1 MPGKHLGNLC
11 PFVVGG
17 RIIKSSQQDFAVE
30 IEDCSAVCVTTRDGN
45 TTSRG
50 TFQSFLGQRLAT
62 TMGKGRLAFVSRS
75 IGSLEWFTALYNNLR
90 AIDSFAPPE
99 TEGRASVD
107 VSSS

>member
-30 IEDCSAVCVTTRDGN
+30 IEDCSAACVTTWDGN

-62 TMGKGRLAFVSRS
+62 TMGKGRLAF
-75 IGSLEWFTALYNNLR
+75 GSLEWFTALYNNLR

-107 VSSS
+107 VSCS